1 MDYDNTN
8 ILKDFILMECDKEV
22 SLDYIEDSVY
32 NITVDKDRFNTL
44 KERALITLDL
54 LEYSNNKIYNEI
66 IPLTMNKESYGT
78 IERNI
83 DLELKPVLHEKHI
96 LEIEIIDLIS
106 NYARSNILSY
116 YINKDSLNNQMY
128 FDMYE
133 SQDKSIAGLMD
144 YIYEDARKFSTCA
157 VIYNIKIPYIDSA
170 LIYDNYKDI
179 FIFIIRGDDKGGIRS
194 YSASKE
200 KILDILKL
208 SLGVNLNNILSIER
222 RLIRYN
228 IYKQFKSSYLLNLL
242 MCNTVLKF

>member
-1 MDYDNTN
+1 MNYDKTD
-8 ILKDFILMECDKEV
+8 ILEDFIKLECDREIG
-22 SLDYIEDSVY
+22 LDYIEDSIY
-32 NITVDKDRFNTL
+32 NITVDKDRFNVL
-44 KERALITLDL
+44 KERTLIALDL

-66 IPLTMNKESYGT
+66 IPLMMNKGTYST
-78 IERNI
+78 IEKNI

-106 NYARSNILSY
+106 NHARSNILSY
-116 YINKDSLNNQMY
+116 YINKDSLNNKMY

-133 SQDKSIAGLMD
+133 SPDKSIAGLID
-144 YIYEDARKFSTCA
+144 YIYDDGKKFSTCA

-179 FIFIIRGDDKGGIRS
+179 FTFIIREDNGGGIRS
-194 YSASKE
+194 YNVSKD

-228 IYKQFKSSYLLNLL
+228 IYEKFKDSYLLNLL
-242 MCNTVLKF
+242 MNNTILNF